1 MDKKRPILLQG
12 AMEVEINYFKEVIT
26 DIEEVTIYGY
36 EFLKG
41 NFEGYPIIISK
52 TKVGLIEASIATFIG
67 ITNFNPILVI
77 NQGTAGACTKN
88 LHIGDIVI
96 GDKCININSYIT
108 KPRKEKQGS
117 IPLEGELLTFKD
129 GKDELLELNADEELR
144 NIAIKRSNSY
154 NVGKVICGTIGSG
167 DVWDNEIDRIKWFNE
182 KYMILCEDME
192 TISTYSICNKLNI
205 PTVGIRVISDNE
217 ITNEKYDKNIAIEAQ
232 KYVIEIVKELV
243 RSIDK

>member
-1 MDKKRPILLQG
+1 MEPKRPILLQG
-12 AMEVEINYFKEVIT
+12 AMEVEINYFKEIIT
-26 DIEEVTIYGY
+26 DLEKIEIYGY
-36 EFLKG
+36 EFFKG
-41 NFEGYPIIISK
+41 NIEGYPIIISK

-67 ITNFNPILVI
+67 ITNFNPTTVI
-77 NQGTAGACTKN
+77 NQGTAGACNRT

-117 IPLEGELLTFKD
+117 VSLDWELLTFKD

-144 NIAIKRSNSY
+144 NIAIKCSNSY
-154 NVGKVICGTIGSG
+154 NIGKVICGTIGSG

-182 KYMILCEDME
+182 KYMVLCEDME

-205 PTVGIRVISDNE
+205 PMVGIRVISDNE
-217 ITNEKYDKNIAIEAQ
+217 ITNEKYDKNIALEAQ
-232 KYVIEIVKELV
+232 KYVIEMVKELI
-243 RSIDK
+243 RIDI